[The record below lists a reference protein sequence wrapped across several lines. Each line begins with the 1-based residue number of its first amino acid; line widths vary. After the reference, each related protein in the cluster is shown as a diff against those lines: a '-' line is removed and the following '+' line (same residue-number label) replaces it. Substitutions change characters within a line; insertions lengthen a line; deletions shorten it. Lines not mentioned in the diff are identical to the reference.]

1 MKKFIKHSI
10 LLVLP
15 IIISCKKETKKD
27 VIKNEVKV
35 ITTVDSN
42 GVKKQDS
49 TVIFSRNM
57 SGKSIVTKNEI
68 KKFIYQYKAFD
79 GTEAEVTFTHYPDK
93 SYILITRNALKIELP
108 QTKADEKSAT
118 FEKDGIKAVTEGKKL
133 TITQNDQVFELTKK

>member
-108 QTKADEKSAT
+108 QTKADKKSAT

>member
-57 SGKSIVTKNEI
+57 NGKSIVTKNEI

-118 FEKDGIKAVTEGKKL
+118 FEKDDIKAVTEGKKL
-133 TITQNDQVFELTKK
+133 TITQNGQVFELTKK

>member
-133 TITQNDQVFELTKK
+133 TITQNGQVFELTKK